1 MLGVANWISGIG
13 VRTAHNIQCISIK
26 KLPKCRF
33 LTSVISAR
41 QRMKTEIAYFKSKRR
56 EIELDIII

>member
-26 KLPKCRF
+26 KLLKCRF
-33 LTSVISAR
+33 RTSVISAR
-41 QRMKTEIAYFKSKRR
+41 QRMKTEIAYFKEQKEAISPT
-56 EIELDIII
+56 L